1 GDRLRADDPSA
12 AGPGADPGAAGPG
25 GSRRDRGRR
34 GGRRVR
40 AERADARG
48 AAAEPDPADR
58 RRGPRPR
65 GRGHVRGGTDRPR
78 HAEHDPLAL
87 RRVDHRPA
95 RLPGGPGRRADDRG
109 GLPADR
115 LQPRSADPCGAGR
128 RHLEGRSAAP
138 LRSRDPPGHP
148 GPGEPAAGH
157 SPDLPGPG
165 RPGRDGPGRVLPRP
179 RAADRAGAIP
189 ATTAGAGRRVRRDGA
204 GMTGTVAAAAG
215 MLVGLGVFAVV
226 LGLQRRWDPPARG
239 SGPVELWARLTRRP
253 PGARGRRR
261 DLILAGSLAAGL
273 VVALVTGWLIA
284 IPLAPVLVFGL
295 PYLLILP
302 KPHDVIMLEALDRWV
317 RSIAATLSTGRS
329 ITDAIRTS
337 RRTAPPV
344 IAEPLGV
351 LVGRLN

>member
-1 GDRLRADDPSA
+1 
-12 AGPGADPGAAGPG
+12 
-25 GSRRDRGRR
+25 
-34 GGRRVR
+34 
-40 AERADARG
+40 
-48 AAAEPDPADR
+48 
-58 RRGPRPR
+58 
-65 GRGHVRGGTDRPR
+65 
-78 HAEHDPLAL
+78 
-87 RRVDHRPA
+87 
-95 RLPGGPGRRADDRG
+95 
-109 GLPADR
+109 
-115 LQPRSADPCGAGR
+115 
-128 RHLEGRSAAP
+128 
-138 LRSRDPPGHP
+138 
-148 GPGEPAAGH
+148 
-157 SPDLPGPG
+157 
-165 RPGRDGPGRVLPRP
+165 
-179 RAADRAGAIP
+179 
-189 ATTAGAGRRVRRDGA
+189 
-204 GMTGTVAAAAG
+204 MTGTVAAAAG

-351 LVGRLN
+351 LVGRLNNRWPTAKALRRFADDLDSADADSVIAAVILADQRGATGASVTLHALADSLQIQLRGRRLIETERAKPYIVVRQVTVITLVALTAALVFNPTFFEPYGSPLGQVLLAALITGYVGSLVLMRRKARHRPGDRILVGRAS